1 MSFSRF
7 VFDRYQQRS
16 KRRIAATLIYIVA
29 ATAYLLWRATIFAPD
44 AKWLSALYFVAEVI
58 GFMLALGMIFCS
70 WRSRYREPKP
80 VLEGRTVDVFVPTY
94 REPVSLVR
102 WTLIAAKEIS
112 YPHQTFLLDD
122 GNRPEMKA
130 LAEELGVRYYA
141 RERNTGAKAG
151 NLNHGLS
158 HSTAE
163 FVLVLDADHIA
174 MRNALDVTLG
184 FFADPRVALVQTPED
199 FYNIDAFQYFNAR
212 RTGGLWHDQSFFYT
226 ISEPARDAYNG
237 ASCIGTGVLY
247 RRSALDEIGGI
258 PAETVTEDMH
268 TSLKLHK
275 AGHETV
281 YLNEPIAYGIAS
293 ADMRDYYNTR
303 HRWAHGNL
311 HGLRIEKIF
320 GRSKLT
326 LAQRL
331 SYLALAL
338 NFLEGWQQI
347 LLFAVPVGALIF
359 GLPPFDLTPLNVL
372 IVLLFPLLAILLLQ
386 EIGGGLTR
394 IWSNEIFSMARFPV
408 HIVSWAGLF
417 VDQMPFRASSKRIK
431 GRVDWKLL
439 APQLTVVGVSL
450 IAFAIGVFMLWGDF
464 RTGPLVQCLSNIFAG
479 RFDAIEWT
487 ERLENRYNLD
497 LLLVAGFWAM
507 FNAAKA
513 VALVMKAIANARNS
527 NMDYRFETHFLLAA
541 DTDHGPVLA
550 YVQRMSKSWISVRV
564 SAKDAAAI
572 EKANSGRLYL
582 PGGSIAIHWRT
593 QQISPARARR
603 KSKLGSCAEKDFIE
617 LKGNLIWSNENDQE
631 QLIRALYSVDWGR
644 ELVRRTAF
652 FLTPLDAIGN
662 LLRLR
667 APWRERPP
675 QWWPALFREAVGRE
689 PRLVIVSE
697 DRDGSTS
704 ILAFRELRV
713 GTQICIEI
721 AGGGQ
726 ATTKTFEVEG
736 TESLFTFGRVG
747 LDGAQVRKYRAV
759 EKTGADILQSAK
771 IAAVQAGAAE

>member
-1 MSFSRF
+1 MSFSQF

-16 KRRIAATLIYIVA
+16 KRRIIASLIYIVA
-29 ATAYLLWRATIFAPD
+29 AAAYLIWRATIFAPD
-44 AKWLSALYFVAEVI
+44 AQWLSALYFLAEAI
-58 GFMLALGMIFCS
+58 GFMLGLGMIFCS
-70 WRSRYREPKP
+70 WRSRYREPRP
-80 VLEGRTVDVFVPTY
+80 VLPGRTVDVFVPTY

-112 YPHQTFLLDD
+112 YPHKTFLLDD
-122 GNRPEMKA
+122 GNRPVMKA
-130 LAEELGVRYYA
+130 LAEELDVKYYA
-141 RERNTGAKAG
+141 REHNIGAKAG

-212 RTGGLWHDQSFFYT
+212 RSGGLWHDQSFFYT

-237 ASCIGTGVLY
+237 ASCIGTGVVY

-258 PAETVTEDMH
+258 PADTVTEDMH

-331 SYLALAL
+331 SYLVLAL

-347 LLFAVPVGALIF
+347 LLFIVPVGALIF

-372 IVLLFPLLAILLLQ
+372 IVLCFPLLAILLLQ

-408 HIVSWAGLF
+408 HIVSWAALF
-417 VDQMPFRASSKRIK
+417 IDRMPFRASSKRIK

-439 APQLTVVGVSL
+439 APQLAVVGVSL
-450 IAFAIGVFMLWGDF
+450 VAFAIGVFMLWGDF
-464 RTGPLVQCLSNIFAG
+464 RTGPLVQCLSDLFAG
-479 RFDAIEWT
+479 RFDAIKWT

-497 LLLVAGFWAM
+497 LLVVAGFWAI

-513 VALVMKAIANARNS
+513 VALVMKALANAKHS
-527 NMDYRFETHFLLAA
+527 SVDYRFETHFLLAA
-541 DTDHGPVLA
+541 DTDSGPVLA
-550 YVQRMSKSWISVRV
+550 HVHRMSKSWISARL
-564 SAKDAAAI
+564 SAEDAAQI
-572 EKANSGRLYL
+572 EKSNSGRLYI
-582 PGGSIAIHWRT
+582 PGGSIGIHWRT
-593 QQISPARARR
+593 QQITAGARGKSRSGRR
-603 KSKLGSCAEKDFIE
+603 AENDLVE
-617 LKGNLIWSNENDQE
+617 LKGNLIWSNDKDQE

-667 APWRERPP
+667 APWGERPR
-675 QWWPALFREAVGRE
+675 QWWPALFRDAIGRE

-697 DRDGSTS
+697 DRKGSTT

-713 GTQICIEI
+713 GSQIRLEM
-721 AGGGQ
+721 AGRGQ
-726 ATTKTFEVEG
+726 ATTKTFEIEG

-759 EKTGADILQSAK
+759 EKIGAEILRSAK